1 MINFSGLEFIFRFLP
16 VFMIIYWIIPST
28 YRDAFLFVGS
38 LVFYASGAKWFTLL
52 LLGLVF
58 VNYLFGELVWVMPGR
73 RRKTQQRQMLIAIVV
88 IDAVVLIVFKVLAL
102 KVKSTLLPLG
112 LSFYIF
118 KMISYQAD
126 LYLEKMHKRP
136 SFMQAAAYFTM
147 FPQIAQ
153 GPIMRF
159 TQGWIEKPTNIRRRT
174 VYMERAV
181 SLQKI
186 EDGLSF
192 FVIGLGMK
200 VLIADRL
207 GILWNEIV
215 KIGFESIST
224 PLAWLGAVGYSLEL
238 YFDFWGYSLMAGGIG
253 LMLGFRFIQNF
264 IHPYAACG
272 IADFYRRWHATLG
285 SWFRDYVYIPLGGS
299 RCSSAAVIRN
309 LMIVWLLTGFW
320 HGGTLNFIIWGLALG
335 LMIVWE
341 KFVVKDLIRRVPLIG
356 HLHVIILEK
365 FVAGGLI
372 RKIPVIGHLLVIFF
386 IPLTWVIFAITDLK
400 ELGMYF
406 TRLFPFFGT
415 GVAVNRGDFGKYIGI
430 YWPFLAAGVLLCVP
444 VFYNLLVWKRKNPL
458 VIALLLV
465 IFWVSVYF
473 ASISAGNPF
482 MYFSF

>member
-52 LLGLVF
+52 LLGLVL

-73 RRKTQQRQMLIAIVV
+73 KRKAQQRQMLIAIVV
-88 IDAVVLIVFKVLAL
+88 IDAVVLIVFKVFAL

-126 LYLEKMHKRP
+126 LYLEKTHKRP

-147 FPQIAQ
+147 FPQITQ

-174 VYMERAV
+174 VFMERAV

-341 KFVVKDLIRRVPLIG
+341 KFVVNDLIRRVPLIG
-356 HLHVIILEK
+356 HLHVIIL
-365 FVAGGLI
+365 
-372 RKIPVIGHLLVIFF
+372 

-415 GVAVNRGDFGKYIGI
+415 GVAVNRGDFAKYIGI

>member
-52 LLGLVF
+52 LLGLVL

-356 HLHVIILEK
+356 HLHVIIL
-365 FVAGGLI
+365 
-372 RKIPVIGHLLVIFF
+372 

>member
-1 MINFSGLEFIFRFLP
+1 MVNFSGLEFIFRFLP

-356 HLHVIILEK
+356 HLHVIIL
-365 FVAGGLI
+365 
-372 RKIPVIGHLLVIFF
+372 

-415 GVAVNRGDFGKYIGI
+415 GVAVNRGDFAKYIGI

>member
-1 MINFSGLEFIFRFLP
+1 MINFAGLEFIFRFLP
-16 VFMIIYWIIPST
+16 IFMIIYWFIPSG
-28 YRDAFLFVGS
+28 YRDAFLFLGS
-38 LVFYASGAKWFTLL
+38 IIFYASGARLFVILL
-52 LLGLVF
+52 LVLVF
-58 VNYLFGELVWVMPGR
+58 LNYLFGEMVWVMPGR
-73 RRKTQQRQMLIAIVV
+73 RRKVQQRQMLIAIV
-88 IDAVVLIVFKVLAL
+88 AVDVLVLVVFKVLAL
-102 KVKSTLLPLG
+102 KIRASLLPLG

-126 LYLEKMHKRP
+126 LYTGKMHKRP
-136 SFMQAAAYFTM
+136 SFTQAAAYFTM

-159 TQGWIEKPTNIRRRT
+159 SQGWLEKPTNIRRQT
-174 VYMERAV
+174 VYMERSV

-186 EDGLSF
+186 EDGLTF
-192 FVIGLGMK
+192 FAMGLGMK

-272 IADFYRRWHATLG
+272 ISDFYRRWHATLG

-299 RCSSAAVIRN
+299 RRGSAAVIRN
-309 LMIVWLLTGFW
+309 LMLVWLLTGFW
-320 HGGTLNFIIWGLALG
+320 HGGTFNFIIWGVVLG
-335 LMIVWE
+335 LLIVWE
-341 KFVVKDLIRRVPLIG
+341 KFVVRGLLEAVPLIG
-356 HLHVIILEK
+356 HLHVIIL
-365 FVAGGLI
+365 
-372 RKIPVIGHLLVIFF
+372 

-400 ELGMYF
+400 ELGIYF
-406 TRLFPFFGT
+406 SRLFPFFST
-415 GVAVNRGDFGKYIGI
+415 GVAVNPGDFAKYIGI
-430 YWPFLAAGVLLCVP
+430 YWPFLAAGILLCVP
-444 VFYNLLVWKRKNPL
+444 VFYNLLIWKRRNPV
-458 VIALLLV
+458 VIAFLLLV
-465 IFWVSVYF
+465 FWVSVYF

>member
-52 LLGLVF
+52 LLGLVL

-73 RRKTQQRQMLIAIVV
+73 KRKAQQRQMLIAIVV

-126 LYLEKMHKRP
+126 LYLEKTHKRP

-147 FPQIAQ
+147 FPQITQ

-159 TQGWIEKPTNIRRRT
+159 TQGWIEKPTNLRRRT

-356 HLHVIILEK
+356 RLHVIIL
-365 FVAGGLI
+365 
-372 RKIPVIGHLLVIFF
+372 

-415 GVAVNRGDFGKYIGI
+415 GVAVNRGDFAKYIGI

>member
-1 MINFSGLEFIFRFLP
+1 MINFAGLEFIFRFLP
-16 VFMIIYWIIPST
+16 IFMIIYWIIPSG
-28 YRDAFLFVGS
+28 YRDALLFLGS
-38 LVFYASGAKWFTLL
+38 IIFYASGAHLFVILL
-52 LLGLVF
+52 LVLVF
-58 VNYLFGELVWVMPGR
+58 LNYLFGEMVWVMPGR
-73 RRKTQQRQMLIAIVV
+73 RRKVQQRQMLIAIVAVDV
-88 IDAVVLIVFKVLAL
+88 IVLIVFKVLAL
-102 KVKSTLLPLG
+102 KIKASLLPLG

-126 LYLEKMHKRP
+126 LYLGQMHKRP
-136 SFMQAAAYFTM
+136 SFTQAAAYFTM

-159 TQGWIEKPTNIRRRT
+159 SQGWLEKPTNIRRQT
-174 VYMERAV
+174 VYAERAV

-186 EDGLSF
+186 EDGLIF
-192 FVIGLGMK
+192 FAMGLGMK
-200 VLIADRL
+200 VMIADRL

-299 RCSSAAVIRN
+299 RRGKAAVIRN
-309 LMIVWLLTGFW
+309 LMLVWLLTGFW
-320 HGGTLNFIIWGLALG
+320 HGGTFNFIIWGVVLG
-335 LMIVWE
+335 LLIVWE
-341 KFVVKDLIRRVPLIG
+341 KFVVRGLLETAPVIG
-356 HLHVIILEK
+356 HLHVIIL
-365 FVAGGLI
+365 
-372 RKIPVIGHLLVIFF
+372 

-400 ELGMYF
+400 ELGIYF

-415 GVAVNRGDFGKYIGI
+415 GVAVNPGDFTKYIGI
-430 YWPFLAAGVLLCVP
+430 YWPFLAAGILLCIP
-444 VFYNLLVWKRKNPL
+444 VFYNLLIWKRRNPL
-458 VIALLLV
+458 VIAFLLLV
-465 IFWVSVYF
+465 FWVSVYF

>member
-1 MINFSGLEFIFRFLP
+1 MINFAGLEFIFRFLP
-16 VFMIIYWIIPST
+16 IFMIIYWIIPSG
-28 YRDAFLFVGS
+28 YRDALLFLGS
-38 LVFYASGAKWFTLL
+38 IIFYASGAHLFVILL
-52 LLGLVF
+52 LVLVF
-58 VNYLFGELVWVMPGR
+58 LNYLFGEMVWVMPGR
-73 RRKTQQRQMLIAIVV
+73 RRKVQQRQMLIAIVAVDV
-88 IDAVVLIVFKVLAL
+88 IVLIVFKVLAL
-102 KVKSTLLPLG
+102 KIKASLLPLG

-126 LYLEKMHKRP
+126 LYLGQMHKRP
-136 SFMQAAAYFTM
+136 SFTQAAAYFTM

-159 TQGWIEKPTNIRRRT
+159 SQGWLEKPTNIRRQT
-174 VYMERAV
+174 VYAERAV

-186 EDGLSF
+186 EDGLTF
-192 FVIGLGMK
+192 FAMGLGMK

-207 GILWNEIV
+207 GILWKEIV

-299 RCSSAAVIRN
+299 RRGTAAVIRN
-309 LMIVWLLTGFW
+309 LMLVWLLTGFW
-320 HGGTLNFIIWGLALG
+320 HGGTFNFIIWGVVLG
-335 LMIVWE
+335 LLIVWE
-341 KFVVKDLIRRVPLIG
+341 KFVVRGLLETAPVIG
-356 HLHVIILEK
+356 HLHVIIL
-365 FVAGGLI
+365 
-372 RKIPVIGHLLVIFF
+372 

-400 ELGMYF
+400 ELGIYF

-415 GVAVNRGDFGKYIGI
+415 GVAVNPGDFAKYMGI
-430 YWPFLAAGVLLCVP
+430 YWPFLTAGILLCVP
-444 VFYNLLVWKRKNPL
+444 IFYNLLIWKRRNPV
-458 VIALLLV
+458 VIAFLLLV
-465 IFWVSVYF
+465 FWVSVYF

>member
-52 LLGLVF
+52 LLGLVL

-73 RRKTQQRQMLIAIVV
+73 KRKAQQRQMLIAIVV

-126 LYLEKMHKRP
+126 LYLEKTHKRP

-147 FPQIAQ
+147 FPQITQ

-356 HLHVIILEK
+356 HLHVIIL
-365 FVAGGLI
+365 
-372 RKIPVIGHLLVIFF
+372 

-415 GVAVNRGDFGKYIGI
+415 GVAVNRGDFAKYIGI